1 MSSLGSEKYQFQGHN
16 FVHEQININRNI
28 DMNNTNFLVNF
39 QGWNFL
45 SDVFS
50 ASSGF
55 KSTASSRGGSNPTSR
70 KTSNAGLRVTGLGSR
85 RASGSVLSGYGYD
98 LEVASA
104 RSR

>member
-1 MSSLGSEKYQFQGHN
+1 MSKLLLYDRGNVIISLYHFYN
-16 FVHEQININRNI
+16 V
-28 DMNNTNFLVNF
+28 

-50 ASSGF
+50 ATSGF
-55 KSTASSRGGSNPTSR
+55 KSPATSRGGSNPTSR
-70 KTSNAGLRVTGLGSR
+70 KSSNVGLKVTGLGSR